1 MTFMGGLFALDTL
14 VGRLKSYAERL
25 ELRPG
30 AFFLLEQTLQRGEM
44 PRGDAA
50 RVTGLKERS
59 ARDLLGTLVEGGI
72 LASDTRCRCA
82 SRWMRRRCSSRRCF
96 PRLRRSGT
104 AASEVEPDAEQK
116 ARIDAAEIAP
126 GRHKW

>member
-72 LASDTRCRCA
+72 LASDTPKGPVSLR
-82 SRWMRRRCSSRRCF
+82 F
-96 PRLRRSGT
+96 PL
-104 AASEVEPDAEQK
+104 
-116 ARIDAAEIAP
+116 DAAEMLFPALFP
-126 GRHKW
+126 ET